1 MARIT
6 TLGMLGVAL
15 VGVAGCDPEI
25 NVREKWGK
33 SIANYGLRGVYPMR
47 ENLYPGDIY
56 LYVPNGCGEN
66 YVTSISEM
74 MLLGALPPAEI
85 KHAFEQF
92 YGSRPSFPR
101 NPLAAAKGSSSSSTT
116 TATLPQGRFS
126 LTGQGPFTANVEAGA
141 ATTTVKEKTSTE
153 TSSDKVSAS
162 PQDSPEADSKNPI
175 FNPGRERFTRLP
187 MAALPNISLYNS
199 IGGTAGGAWNW
210 ISGAIGGEDARKVRI
225 SATQVEMAELPAN
238 AFQQLV
244 MNFMRGP
251 YWSAFE
257 SNARSAAG
265 QLRQELASD
274 PKCGG
279 RVGTD
284 AQLMFVNNVYY
295 TRSLTFEFGN
305 DSAFAARL
313 AASLQAAEGAAA
325 PATPFNPPGLPAA
338 NPSNP
343 AEVSSR
349 ALLANLATMSG
360 GPGGGLTLAVGYSGN
375 LAMTQ
380 TFARPMAFAT
390 QHAFWYGLSGSPS
403 AAVDGQAGGT
413 SNTTPPGLPHPT
425 AMGNTKG
432 AVPAGAA
439 PASGST
445 TIITSVPAETPAKQP
460 PIMKPSRVN

>member
-116 TATLPQGRFS
+116 TATLPQGKFS
-126 LTGQGPFTANVEAGA
+126 LTAQGPFTANVEAGA

-265 QLRQELASD
+265 QLRQEMRRPGRNRRPAHVRQQRLLHAQPDFRIRQRQRLCRETRRVVAGRRRCRCASDALQSTRLASRE
-274 PKCGG
+274 P
-279 RVGTD
+279 
-284 AQLMFVNNVYY
+284 L
-295 TRSLTFEFGN
+295 E
-305 DSAFAARL
+305 
-313 AASLQAAEGAAA
+313 
-325 PATPFNPPGLPAA
+325 
-338 NPSNP
+338 
-343 AEVSSR
+343 
-349 ALLANLATMSG
+349 SG
-360 GPGGGLTLAVGYSGN
+360 GGFLA
-375 LAMTQ
+375 
-380 TFARPMAFAT
+380 R
-390 QHAFWYGLSGSPS
+390 
-403 AAVDGQAGGT
+403 
-413 SNTTPPGLPHPT
+413 
-425 AMGNTKG
+425 
-432 AVPAGAA
+432 
-439 PASGST
+439 ASGQSCDD
-445 TIITSVPAETPAKQP
+445 VRRARRRAHPG
-460 PIMKPSRVN
+460 RWL